1 MTYNISKT
9 ELELAVHE
17 SVEKILADQVNW
29 EHAFG
34 RTIRSDG
41 SVVTGNPRDTIDTS
55 ETIESI
61 EVQVSPD
68 KIRIDFT
75 NEDAQSIFKYRGE
88 IDELVGNSVV
98 EELAVD
104 VVQYVLQ
111 SYFK

>member
-1 MTYNISKT
+1 MTYNISST
-9 ELELAVHE
+9 ELKLAVQE

-29 EHAFG
+29 RHAFG

-41 SVVTGNPRDTIDTS
+41 SVVTGNPRDTIDTA

-68 KIRIDFT
+68 SIRIDFT
-75 NEDAQSIFKYRGE
+75 NDDADHIFNYRGE

-104 VVQYVLQ
+104 VAQYVLQ